1 MSSVEHSG
9 ATRPVAIED
18 DAAGAEHTPSG
29 VRRVLHIVGAVVV
42 VLVLPALVIGA
53 FVGELGVSAMFTG
66 VLLGAVGAKL
76 GGTHRMLYVAPALG
90 VAGGLGAYTAY
101 DWWWVALL
109 AAAGVI
115 AGAGIRFGWFAALLM
130 VPYAATFVTPVST
143 VTDAVIYGV
152 ILAIASLYGVVLAR
166 RFGAP
171 RIVDGDHLAPRV
183 AAGVAGMFGLV
194 LGATAAIGV
203 ALGWTEP
210 YWVPEPVLIL
220 VLYII
225 MGKRDR
231 IRGKALGTA
240 LGITAAVPIAIISP
254 PQAVL
259 TTLGIVAFL
268 IALTQAKK
276 TYWLMYGLYTFS
288 LVLLLSAPGKVG
300 FEAEERGLQIL
311 VGVGLLVVG
320 LAVVHA
326 LGAREAKRDP
336 QPELA
341 PG

>member
-1 MSSVEHSG
+1 VSSVKHSG

-18 DAAGAEHTPSG
+18 DAAGAERKPSG

-130 VPYAATFVTPVST
+130 VPFAATFVTPVST

-183 AAGVAGMFGLV
+183 AAGVGAGCRTSEATGSRDGAGERVRCIHHVKRAQPSFGGRGSSTV
-194 LGATAAIGV
+194 RHVDRPGEVKSAARKSWIEDVGAGICAIVTKRERSGRSTNGV
-203 ALGWTEP
+203 A
-210 YWVPEPVLIL
+210 
-220 VLYII
+220 
-225 MGKRDR
+225 GKD
-231 IRGKALGTA
+231 
-240 LGITAAVPIAIISP
+240 
-254 PQAVL
+254 
-259 TTLGIVAFL
+259 
-268 IALTQAKK
+268 
-276 TYWLMYGLYTFS
+276 
-288 LVLLLSAPGKVG
+288 KVD
-300 FEAEERGLQIL
+300 
-311 VGVGLLVVG
+311 V
-320 LAVVHA
+320 
-326 LGAREAKRDP
+326 
-336 QPELA
+336 
-341 PG
+341 